1 MDPYKTYKKYYLIR
15 ILLTALFG
23 MAVGVLFLILEPYAA
38 EIFDVLLIAV
48 GLMTA
53 VMNLPPC
60 LFSLFHIRHKGEWI
74 NFAVSLVAIGFG
86 VLLMLVRRDSILLVL
101 GIFSVVL
108 PMVRVVL
115 VQERAKRFKR
125 ELPMI
130 LFGVLMVV
138 ISLLQVEETVF
149 FVGGLILLGVSALY
163 LLWSLAILRFR
174 LAALADFL
182 KEQENAQGEGEQNP

>member
-1 MDPYKTYKKYYLIR
+1 MDSYKAYKTYYLIR

-23 MAVGVLFLILEPYAA
+23 AALGGLLLLLEPYAA
-38 EIFDVLLIAV
+38 EIFDLLLIAV

-53 VMNLPPC
+53 VMNLPAC
-60 LFSLFHIRHKGEWI
+60 LFSLFHIKCKGEWI

-86 VLLMLVRRDSILLVL
+86 VLLMLVRRDSVLLVL
-101 GIFSVVL
+101 GVFSVIL
-108 PMVRVVL
+108 PVVRVAL
-115 VQERAKRFKR
+115 VQERGKRFKR

-149 FVGGLILLGVSALY
+149 FVGGLVLLALSVLY
-163 LLWSLAILRFR
+163 LLWSLLVLRFR
-174 LAALADFL
+174 LAALSELL
-182 KEQENAQGEGEQNP
+182 KEQENGPSEGD